1 MMEASH
7 VRALLL
13 DIEGTTTPISFVYD
27 TLFPY
32 AAHNLGR
39 YLSDHFRDE
48 SVQND
53 VRALRVQREADLKSG
68 MDVPPWS
75 EQSEQQEIASLLTYA
90 RWLMSRDSKFGPL
103 KSLQG
108 KVWEEGYLRG
118 DLKGEVFD
126 DVPRALSRWRS
137 RGLKIFIYS
146 SGSVLAQRL
155 LFGHSD
161 HGDLTVL
168 LDGFFD
174 TSVGPKTEAK
184 SYRRIAQSIGLEPTG
199 IVFLSDAVKELGAAR
214 HAGFQTVLCIRPGNQ
229 PVATDE
235 YVRTCDFDH
244 LPF

>member
-1 MMEASH
+1 MEASQ

-32 AAHNLGR
+32 AAHHLGR
-39 YLSDHFRDE
+39 YLADHFWDE
-48 SVQND
+48 SIQKD
-53 VRALRVQREADLKSG
+53 VRALRVQREADLKNG

-75 EQSEQQEIASLLTYA
+75 EESVEQEIESIVSYA
-90 RWLMSRDSKFGPL
+90 RWLISRDSKFGPL

-108 KVWEEGYLRG
+108 RVWEEGYLRG
-118 DLKGEVFD
+118 DLKGEVFE
-126 DVPRALSRWRS
+126 DVPRALARWRA
-137 RGLKIFIYS
+137 RGLKVFIYS

-155 LFGHSD
+155 LFGNSD

-174 TSVGPKTEAK
+174 TSVGPKTETE
-184 SYRRIAQSIGLEPTG
+184 SYRRIAESVGLEPTG
-199 IVFLSDAVKELGAAR
+199 IVFLSDAVKELDAAR
-214 HAGFQTVLCIRPGNQ
+214 HAGFQAVLCVRPGNQ
-229 PVATDE
+229 PVAADE
-235 YVRTCDFDH
+235 HVRTCGFDD